1 MTMKH
6 QIQACVLAL
15 LCAVSAAAA
24 DIELTLLQEVEP
36 PPIPEDVSPGDIDE
50 SPFADDPVPEPE
62 IFEKDAK
69 NEATKNEAA
78 TIESVTNEAPCC
90 DYCDIGA
97 GLSDEGCT
105 ACSSIW
111 DEPEACC
118 DHPEHLWA
126 EVDYLH
132 WWVQGYAIPPLVTAA
147 PFGNSG
153 ALDDPNAVVLLGND
167 RLDGGDRSGGRG
179 RIGWWFECCET
190 HGLQVEF
197 FGFEREGTRLD
208 VVSSFPDAILYRPF
222 FNTDPFNFGPDAQQA
237 DLISVATSSQLYSV
251 GALYRHNLKCG
262 FEECGCRS
270 YRLDLLAG
278 YRHFRLN
285 ESLDIRETASF
296 GPATFDIHDRFRAD
310 NQFHGGELGVVGNF
324 HRGAW
329 SVELLAK
336 IALGNNHQTVRV
348 FGEEL
353 TTIGGPPPSVRNGGL
368 LAQPTNIR
376 TETNDEFAVLPEV
389 NAEVGYL
396 LTDNLRLTLG
406 YTVLWLSRAVRP
418 GDQIDPQVDARFL
431 DPNLV
436 PPFVPP
442 ATRPAPRFTPSSLW
456 AQGINVGLEW
466 RY

>member
-1 MTMKH
+1 MKP
-6 QIQACVLAL
+6 QIQACVLVL

-36 PPIPEDVSPGDIDE
+36 PPIPEDVLPADIDE

-62 IFEKDAK
+62 IFEQDA
-69 NEATKNEAA
+69 T
-78 TIESVTNEAPCC
+78 TEAPCC
-90 DYCDIGA
+90 DYCDIG
-97 GLSDEGCT
+97 GSLSDEGCS

-111 DEPEACC
+111 DEPEDCC

-147 PFGNSG
+147 PIGSSG
-153 ALDDPNAVVLLGND
+153 ALNDPNAVILLGND

-179 RIGWWFECCET
+179 RIGWWFDCCET

-222 FNTDPFNFGPDAQQA
+222 FNTDPFNFGPYAQQA
-237 DLISVATSSQLYSV
+237 DRISVSTSSQLYS
-251 GALYRHNLKCG
+251 GNALYRHNLKCG
-262 FEECGCRS
+262 FDECGCRT
-270 YRLDLLAG
+270 YRLDFLAG

-285 ESLDIRETASF
+285 ERLDIRETASF
-296 GPATFDIHDRFRAD
+296 GPATFDIADRFRAD

-329 SVELLAK
+329 SLELLAK
-336 IALGNNHQTVRV
+336 VALGNNHQTVGVRGQEV
-348 FGEEL
+348 
-353 TTIGGPPPSVRNGGL
+353 TTIGALPPTFRNGGL

-376 TETNDEFAVLPEV
+376 TETQDEFAVLPEV

-396 LTDNLRLTLG
+396 LTDNLRMTAG
-406 YTVLWLSRAVRP
+406 YTLLWLSRAVRP
-418 GDQIDPQVDARFL
+418 GDQIDPLVDGRFL

-436 PPFVPP
+436 PPFFSPT
-442 ATRPAPRFTPSSLW
+442 ARPAPRFTPSTLW
-456 AQGINVGLEW
+456 AQGFNVGLEW